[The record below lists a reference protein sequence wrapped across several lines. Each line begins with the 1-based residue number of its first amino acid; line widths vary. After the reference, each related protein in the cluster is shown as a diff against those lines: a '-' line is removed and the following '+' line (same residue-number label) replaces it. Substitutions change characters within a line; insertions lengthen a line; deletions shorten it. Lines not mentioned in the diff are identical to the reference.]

1 MIDWE
6 GAEIMINWEGAE
18 LCYYYNGES
27 NAIDLSDTQFAIIAK
42 ILGLEIN
49 SDGSVNCFSDET
61 LKRFIEMNNNPLKLK
76 KI

>member
-6 GAEIMINWEGAE
+6 GAEI
-18 LCYYYNGES
+18 CYYYNGES
-27 NAIDLSDTQFAIIAK
+27 HSIDLSDTQFAIIAK

-49 SDGSVNCFSDET
+49 KNGFVTCFSDET
-61 LKRFIEMNNNPLKLK
+61 LKKFLEMKSNPSKLK